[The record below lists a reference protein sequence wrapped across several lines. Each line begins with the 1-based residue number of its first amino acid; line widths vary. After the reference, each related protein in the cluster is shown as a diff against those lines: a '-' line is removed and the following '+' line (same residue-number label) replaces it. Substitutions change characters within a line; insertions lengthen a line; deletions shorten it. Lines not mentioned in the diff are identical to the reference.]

1 MSQITEF
8 HVIFKGAHAA
18 FYAPGLVLEWPF
30 LRRAAA
36 RQNTKQMDSKLTTEF
51 TARFPALAEELGP
64 QNLETLLA
72 ATTSLELP
80 AHRKVIRD
88 RMTVDSLFLILE
100 GRVSISVEANK
111 RAIKLG
117 ELGPGEWL
125 GEVSVLSGELLAS
138 STVTTETPVRF
149 LRLRHEKFE
158 ELIWK
163 NAEVS
168 GVMLRQFV
176 LMLADRL
183 RKSGATLKQP
193 PPVESILADGNE
205 PDPTPSNIRGRNWLD
220 SFFGR
225 GG

>member
-1 MSQITEF
+1 
-8 HVIFKGAHAA
+8 
-18 FYAPGLVLEWPF
+18 
-30 LRRAAA
+30 
-36 RQNTKQMDSKLTTEF
+36 MDSKLTTEF
-51 TARFPALAEELGP
+51 SARFPALAEELGP
-64 QNLETLLA
+64 VNLETLLA
-72 ATTSLELP
+72 ATTPLELP
-80 AHRKVIRD
+80 ANRKVIRD
-88 RMTVDSLFLILE
+88 RMPVDSLYLILD
-100 GRVSISVEANK
+100 GKVSISVEANK
-111 RAIKLG
+111 RGIKLG

-168 GVMLRQFV
+168 GVMLRQLV

-193 PPVESILADGNE
+193 PPVETMSMDGGEADGR
-205 PDPTPSNIRGRNWLD
+205 PAGGKGRNWLD
-220 SFFGR
+220 SFFGAP
-225 GG
+225 GK

>member
-1 MSQITEF
+1 
-8 HVIFKGAHAA
+8 
-18 FYAPGLVLEWPF
+18 
-30 LRRAAA
+30 
-36 RQNTKQMDSKLTTEF
+36 MDSKLTSEF
-51 TARFPALAEELGP
+51 SARFPALAEELGP
-64 QNLETLLA
+64 ANLETLLA

-88 RMTVDSLFLILE
+88 RMPVDSLYLILD
-100 GRVSISVEANK
+100 GKVSISVEAEK

-117 ELGPGEWL
+117 ESGPGEWL

-168 GVMLRQFV
+168 SVMLRQLV

-193 PPVESILADGNE
+193 PPVVTVAADGG
-205 PDPTPSNIRGRNWLD
+205 DADAAHAGGKGRNWLD
-220 SFFGR
+220 SFFG
-225 GG
+225 GPGK

>member
-1 MSQITEF
+1 
-8 HVIFKGAHAA
+8 
-18 FYAPGLVLEWPF
+18 
-30 LRRAAA
+30 
-36 RQNTKQMDSKLTTEF
+36 MDSKLITEF
-51 TARFPALAEELGP
+51 SAKFPALAEELGSA
-64 QNLETLLA
+64 NLETLLA
-72 ATTSLELP
+72 ATTPLELP
-80 AHRKVIRD
+80 ARRKIIRD
-88 RMTVDSLFLILE
+88 RMSVDSLYLILE
-100 GRVSISVEANK
+100 GKVSISVEANK

-138 STVTTETPVRF
+138 STVTTETPSRF

-168 GVMLRQFV
+168 GVLLRQLV

-193 PPVESILADGNE
+193 PPVQTVEASDA
-205 PDPTPSNIRGRNWLD
+205 DPTPSNVKGRNWLE
-220 SFFGR
+220 SFFSGP
-225 GG
+225 GK

>member
-1 MSQITEF
+1 
-8 HVIFKGAHAA
+8 
-18 FYAPGLVLEWPF
+18 VLEWPLF
-30 LRRAAA
+30 WHPGA
-36 RQNTKQMDSKLTTEF
+36 RPQRLSMDSKVISEF
-51 TARFPALAEELGP
+51 SARFPALAEELGP
-64 QNLETLLA
+64 VHLETLLQ
-72 ATTSLELP
+72 ATTTIELP
-80 AHRKVIRD
+80 AHRKIIRD
-88 RMTVDSLFLILE
+88 RMSVDSLYLILD

-125 GEVSVLSGELLAS
+125 GEVSVLSGNLHAS
-138 STVTTETPVRF
+138 STVTTEVPSRF

-158 ELIWK
+158 ELIWG

-168 GVMLRQFV
+168 GVLLRQLV

-193 PPVESILADGNE
+193 PPVEIIAADGQD
-205 PDPTPSNIRGRNWLD
+205 DPTPSSIKGRNWLE

-225 GG
+225 GA

>member
-1 MSQITEF
+1 
-8 HVIFKGAHAA
+8 
-18 FYAPGLVLEWPF
+18 
-30 LRRAAA
+30 
-36 RQNTKQMDSKLTTEF
+36 MDSKLTSEF
-51 TARFPALAEELGP
+51 SARFPALAEELGP
-64 QNLETLLA
+64 ANLETLLA

-88 RMTVDSLFLILE
+88 RMPVDSLYLILD
-100 GRVSISVEANK
+100 GKVSISVEANK

-117 ELGPGEWL
+117 ESGPGEWL

-168 GVMLRQFV
+168 SVMLRQLV

-193 PPVESILADGNE
+193 PPVVTVAADGGDGE
-205 PDPTPSNIRGRNWLD
+205 AAQAGGKGRNWLD
-220 SFFGR
+220 SFFG
-225 GG
+225 GPGK

>member
-1 MSQITEF
+1 
-8 HVIFKGAHAA
+8 
-18 FYAPGLVLEWPF
+18 
-30 LRRAAA
+30 
-36 RQNTKQMDSKLTTEF
+36 MDSKLTSEF
-51 TARFPALAEELGP
+51 SARFPALAEELGP
-64 QNLETLLA
+64 ANLETLLA
-72 ATTSLELP
+72 ATTSVELP

-88 RMTVDSLFLILE
+88 RMPVDSLYLILD
-100 GRVSISVEANK
+100 GRVSISVETNK

-117 ELGPGEWL
+117 ESGPGEWL

-168 GVMLRQFV
+168 GVMLRQLV

-193 PPVESILADGNE
+193 PPVVTIDGSE
-205 PDPTPSNIRGRNWLD
+205 TDSTPSNVRGRNWLE
-220 SFFGR
+220 SFFGAP
-225 GG
+225 GK

>member
-1 MSQITEF
+1 MALQKTPLS
-8 HVIFKGAHAA
+8 A
-18 FYAPGLVLEWPF
+18 FS
-30 LRRAAA
+30 RRAF
-36 RQNTKQMDSKLTTEF
+36 MDSKLATEF
-51 TARFPALAEELGP
+51 SAKFSALADELGP
-64 QNLETLLA
+64 ANLETLLA
-72 ATTSLELP
+72 ATTPLDLP
-80 AHRKVIRD
+80 AGRKIIRD
-88 RMTVDSLFLILE
+88 RLPVDSLYLILE
-100 GRVSISVEANK
+100 GKVAISVEANK

-138 STVTTETPVRF
+138 STVTTEEPSRF

-168 GVMLRQFV
+168 GVLLRQLV

-193 PPVESILADGNE
+193 PPVQTVVSDEA
-205 PDPTPSNIRGRNWLD
+205 DPTPSNFKGRNWLE
-220 SFFGR
+220 SFFG
-225 GG
+225 GPGK

>member
-1 MSQITEF
+1 
-8 HVIFKGAHAA
+8 
-18 FYAPGLVLEWPF
+18 
-30 LRRAAA
+30 
-36 RQNTKQMDSKLTTEF
+36 MDSKVTAEF
-51 TARFPALAEELGP
+51 SARFPALAEELGP
-64 QNLETLLA
+64 ANLETLLA
-72 ATTSLELP
+72 STTPLELP

-88 RMTVDSLFLILE
+88 RMPVDSLYLILD
-100 GRVSISVEANK
+100 GKVSISVETGK
-111 RAIKLG
+111 RGIKLG

-125 GEVSVLSGELLAS
+125 GEVSVLSGELRAS

-168 GVMLRQFV
+168 GVMLRQLV

-183 RKSGATLKQP
+183 RKSGATLKAP
-193 PPVESILADGNE
+193 PPVETIATDGGDAESAHADGK
-205 PDPTPSNIRGRNWLD
+205 GRNWLD

-225 GG
+225 KAS